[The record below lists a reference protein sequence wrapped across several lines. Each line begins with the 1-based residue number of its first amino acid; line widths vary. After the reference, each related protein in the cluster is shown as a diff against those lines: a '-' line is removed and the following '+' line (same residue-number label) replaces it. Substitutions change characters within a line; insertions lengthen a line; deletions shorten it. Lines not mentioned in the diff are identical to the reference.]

1 MREAVIVAGARTPL
15 GKGIKGTLR
24 NTRPDELAQRVI
36 SAAVSRTPGLKTYQI
51 DDVIIGCAMPEGP
64 QGMNVAR
71 IASLRSGLPVTVPG
85 LTINRFCASGLQS
98 IAFAANQIRCGCADV
113 IIAGGTESMS
123 LVPLGGETF
132 SPNPYLV
139 DSYPDVYLNMG
150 LTAENLGRKYSI
162 SRSDQDLFA
171 YQSHQKSLHAIKTSR
186 FKDEI
191 IPLEIPVAGIRPN
204 GDTYS
209 LKSKFEIDECPRID
223 TNIDTLKKLLP
234 VFDKKGTVTAGN
246 AAQLSDGAAAV
257 VVTSK
262 EKAIEQEWKILGRFV
277 SFTTVGVKPEE
288 MGIGPIMAIPKVL
301 ANAGLEKSSIGLIEL
316 NEAFAVQALTVINK
330 LSLDPNKINVNGGA
344 IALGHPLGC
353 TGTRLTITLLHE
365 MKKQNIQYGLVS
377 MCVGGG
383 MGVAAIFEQLS

>member
-1 MREAVIVAGARTPL
+1 MREAVIISAARTPL

-24 NTRPDELAQRVI
+24 NTRPDELARCAI
-36 SAAVSRTPGLKTYQI
+36 SAAVSRIPGLKTDQV

-71 IASLRSGLPVTVPG
+71 IASLRAGLPVSVPA
-85 LTINRFCASGLQS
+85 LTINRFCGSGLQS
-98 IAFAANQIRCGCADV
+98 IAFAVNQIQSGGADIV
-113 IIAGGTESMS
+113 IAGGTESMS
-123 LVPLGGETF
+123 LVPLGGDNF

-150 LTAENLGRKYSI
+150 LTAENLGKKYSI
-162 SRSDQDLFA
+162 SRDDQDLFA
-171 YQSHQKSLHAIKTSR
+171 YQSHQKAIKAIKKNK

-191 IPLEIPVAGIRPN
+191 IPFEIPIKGINPN
-204 GDTYS
+204 GETYS
-209 LKSKFEIDECPRID
+209 FKSTFEIDECPRND
-223 TNIDTLKKLLP
+223 TSVETLKRLLP

-262 EKAIEQEWKILGRFV
+262 EKAIEQEWTILGRFV
-277 SFTTVGVKPEE
+277 NFVTVGVKPEE
-288 MGIGPIMAIPKVL
+288 MGIGPAAAIPKVL
-301 ANAGLEKSSIGLIEL
+301 SAAGLDKSSIGLIEL
-316 NEAFAVQALTVINK
+316 NEAFAVQALAVMNE
-330 LSLDPNKINVNGGA
+330 LNLDPNKINVNGGA
-344 IALGHPLGC
+344 ISLGHPLGC

-365 MKKQNIQYGLVS
+365 MKKRSIQFGLVT

-383 MGVAAIFEQLS
+383 MGVAAVFEQLS

>member
-1 MREAVIVAGARTPL
+1 MREAVIISAARTAL

-24 NTRPDELAQRVI
+24 NTRPDELARCAI
-36 SAAVSRTPGLKTYQI
+36 SAVVSRTPGLKTDQV

-71 IASLRSGLPVTVPG
+71 IASLRAGLPVSVPA
-85 LTINRFCASGLQS
+85 LTINRFCGSGLQS
-98 IAFAANQIRCGCADV
+98 IAFAVNQIQSGGADIV
-113 IIAGGTESMS
+113 IAGGTESMS
-123 LVPLGGETF
+123 LVPLGGNNF

-150 LTAENLGRKYSI
+150 LTAENLGKKYSI
-162 SRSDQDLFA
+162 SRDDQDLFA
-171 YQSHQKSLHAIKTSR
+171 YQSHQKSIKAIKKNK

-191 IPLEIPVAGIRPN
+191 IPFEIPVKGINPN
-204 GDTYS
+204 GETYS
-209 LKSKFEIDECPRID
+209 LKSIFEIDECPRND
-223 TNIDTLKKLLP
+223 TSVDTLKRLLP

-262 EKAIEQEWKILGRFV
+262 EKAIEQEWTILGRFV
-277 SFTTVGVKPEE
+277 SFATVGVKPEE
-288 MGIGPIMAIPKVL
+288 MGIGPVAAIPKVL
-301 ANAGLEKSSIGLIEL
+301 SVAGLDKSSIGLIEL
-316 NEAFAVQALTVINK
+316 NEAFAVQALAVMNE
-330 LSLDPNKINVNGGA
+330 LNLDPNKINVNGGA
-344 IALGHPLGC
+344 ISLGHPLGC

-365 MKKQNIQYGLVS
+365 MKKRNIQFGLVT

-383 MGVAAIFEQLS
+383 MGVAAVFEKLS

>member
-51 DDVIIGCAMPEGP
+51 DDVIIGCATPEGP

-301 ANAGLEKSSIGLIEL
+301 ANAGLDKSSIGLIEL

>member
-1 MREAVIVAGARTPL
+1 MREAVIISAARTPL

-24 NTRPDELAQRVI
+24 NTRPDELARCAI
-36 SAAVSRTPGLKTYQI
+36 SAAVSRIPGLKTDQV

-71 IASLRSGLPVTVPG
+71 IASLRAGLPVSVPA
-85 LTINRFCASGLQS
+85 LTINRFCGSGLQS
-98 IAFAANQIRCGCADV
+98 IAFAVNQIQSGGADIV
-113 IIAGGTESMS
+113 IAGGTESMS
-123 LVPLGGETF
+123 LVPLGGDNF

-150 LTAENLGRKYSI
+150 LTAENLGKKYSI
-162 SRSDQDLFA
+162 SRDDQDLFA
-171 YQSHQKSLHAIKTSR
+171 YQSHQKAIKAIKKNK

-191 IPLEIPVAGIRPN
+191 IPFEIPIKGINPN
-204 GDTYS
+204 GETYS
-209 LKSKFEIDECPRID
+209 FKSTFEIDECPRND
-223 TNIDTLKKLLP
+223 TSVETLKRLLP

-262 EKAIEQEWKILGRFV
+262 EKAIEQEWTILGRFV
-277 SFTTVGVKPEE
+277 NFVTVGVKPEE
-288 MGIGPIMAIPKVL
+288 MGIGPAAAIPKVL
-301 ANAGLEKSSIGLIEL
+301 SAAGLDKSSIGLIEL
-316 NEAFAVQALTVINK
+316 NEAFAVQALAVMNE
-330 LSLDPNKINVNGGA
+330 LNLDPNKINVNGGA
-344 IALGHPLGC
+344 ISLGHPLGC

-365 MKKQNIQYGLVS
+365 MKKRNIQFGLVT

-383 MGVAAIFEQLS
+383 MGVAAVFEQLS

>member
-36 SAAVSRTPGLKTYQI
+36 SAAVSRTPGLKTDQI

-113 IIAGGTESMS
+113 VIAGGTESMS

-301 ANAGLEKSSIGLIEL
+301 ANAGLDKSSIGLIEL

-344 IALGHPLGC
+344 IGLGHPLGC